1 MFAQKSKCLIS
12 RVTHVKKKNLTH
24 PEAAKLATLQSRLY
38 LKTKVPGSSNDTLC
52 TYCNAGPE
60 TQQHIMME
68 CTGFDDL
75 TGEASLNQLD
85 KNQNLDFEKEA
96 DIICKVIDRIKLGQQ
111 TNQNHT
117 DEITQSTDSG
127 TFMCLDSMD
136 TSQHTNI
143 QHNQHI

>member
-1 MFAQKSKCLIS
+1 MLN
-12 RVTHVKKKNLTH
+12 VKGNF
-24 PEAAKLATLQSRLY
+24 
-38 LKTKVPGSSNDTLC
+38 PGSSNDILC

-75 TGEASLNQLD
+75 TGEANLNQVD
-85 KNQNLDFEKEA
+85 ENQNLDFKKEA

-136 TSQHTNI
+136 TSTHTNI